1 MEVSVEGFVRGTPL
15 TQEASIMSRRAS
27 LVALMASLTL
37 VGLGYLSAFI
47 PAVPPMWGAWA
58 LLVGSVAALLAM
70 SLLGA
75 GESPEARRLLLP
87 LGIVFILLV
96 GGIGSGLLLPDAGA
110 GDRLFGGLP
119 LPAALL
125 LYGAGLLPLLVVPL
139 VYAWTF
145 QGTGLEQEAM
155 ADLTARAKAAMTEA
169 ATTEAATEPGARRET
184 PQEAAERGAGGR
196 ERPPPGGASS

>member
-1 MEVSVEGFVRGTPL
+1 
-15 TQEASIMSRRAS
+15 MSRRAS
-27 LVALMASLTL
+27 LVSLMVSLTL

-47 PAVPPMWGAWA
+47 PSVPPMWGAWT
-58 LLVGSVAALLAM
+58 LLVGSVAALLAV

-96 GGIGSGLLLPDAGA
+96 GGIGSGFLLPDAGA

-155 ADLTARAKAAMTEA
+155 AELTARAKTAV
-169 ATTEAATEPGARRET
+169 TEAATEAAARQEVLD
-184 PQEAAERGAGGR
+184 EAAGEEGSRSGA
-196 ERPPPGGASS
+196 RPPPGEAS

>member
-1 MEVSVEGFVRGTPL
+1 
-15 TQEASIMSRRAS
+15 MSRRAS

-47 PAVPPMWGAWA
+47 PATPPMWGAWA
-58 LLVGSVAALLAM
+58 LLVGSVAALLAV

-87 LGIVFILLV
+87 LGVVFVLLV
-96 GGIGSGLLLPDAGA
+96 GGVGSGFLLPDAGA
-110 GDRLFGGLP
+110 GDRLIGGLP

-145 QGTGLEQEAM
+145 PGTGLGQEAM
-155 ADLTARAKAAMTEA
+155 ADLTARAKAAA
-169 ATTEAATEPGARRET
+169 RPGAAVGPDT
-184 PQEAAERGAGGR
+184 PEGEESGFRD
-196 ERPPPGGASS
+196 RPPPGGAS

>member
-1 MEVSVEGFVRGTPL
+1 
-15 TQEASIMSRRAS
+15 MSRRAS
-27 LVALMASLTL
+27 LIALMASLTL
-37 VGLGYLSAFI
+37 VGMGYLSAFV
-47 PAVPPMWGAWA
+47 PAVPSMWGAWA
-58 LLVGSVAALLAM
+58 LLVGSVAALLAV

-87 LGIVFILLV
+87 LGVVFVLLV
-96 GGIGSGLLLPDAGA
+96 GGVGSGFLLPEAGA

-145 QGTGLEQEAM
+145 QGTGLGREAM
-155 ADLTARAKAAMTEA
+155 ADLTARAKAAAKEVGAKEA
-169 ATTEAATEPGARRET
+169 AANELGPGSQAPSGEAP
-184 PQEAAERGAGGR
+184 
-196 ERPPPGGASS
+196 